1 MDPTHRVTD
10 LTIESSPMPP
20 AFSGTLQEAFDVL
33 VERLRIVSPFK
44 LLRVVVSDVAPTSN
58 QGLWLKF
65 GTKPYVWDESTS
77 TYIPLDID
85 DSLSYPFDTLVD
97 IILANFDPTTK
108 YLLANRI
115 NATAQ
120 LSDKIITAAKFVDAF
135 GTPKSIITIDAAGKA
150 TFTVV
155 TPGQTVFAD
164 PSTGVPVAGLLPVA
178 SIAPGTLGQTITTVD
193 DGGLK
198 SRWTASPRYNSTV
211 GQQQVLPGA
220 GTSAQFLHGLGVVP
234 TRFGGHFVCVA
245 ADPIATSFA
254 VGDKIEWTSPQYQV
268 GGDEIYSLTMAA
280 DLTKVYLQ
288 MGDVGPEGLEIRSKT
303 ADAVTTLT
311 YASWKCVAWADAN

>member
-1 MDPTHRVTD
+1 
-10 LTIESSPMPP
+10 MPP

-77 TYIPLDID
+77 TYIPLDIN

-164 PSTGVPVAGLLPVA
+164 PSTGLPVAGLLPVA
-178 SIAPGTLGQTITTVD
+178 SVAPGTLGQVISTVD

-198 SRWTASPRYNSTV
+198 SRWTANPRYTTSV
-211 GQQQVLPGA
+211 SGYKDVPGVSSSQTFA
-220 GTSAQFLHGLGVVP
+220 HGLVGTP
-234 TRFGGHFVCVA
+234 FRAGARMICQTAEAG
-245 ADPIATSFA
+245 FA
-254 VGDKIEWTSPQYQV
+254 VGQV
-268 GGDEIYSLTMAA
+268 IDWMCMMNTGSDDGAGGFGVSWDNTNVYVTRGTDRDLNFYYMGSCGVPLTPAKW
-280 DLTKVYLQ
+280 KV
-288 MGDVGPEGLEIRSKT
+288 
-303 ADAVTTLT
+303 A
-311 YASWKCVAWADAN
+311 AWAELA

>member
-1 MDPTHRVTD
+1 
-10 LTIESSPMPP
+10 MPP

-135 GTPKSIITIDAAGKA
+135 GTPKSFVSINAAGTI
-150 TFTVV
+150 TFTTV

-164 PSTGVPVAGLLPVA
+164 PSTGLPVAGKLPVA
-178 SIAPGTLGQTITTVD
+178 SIAPGTLGQVISTVD

-198 SRWTASPRYNSTV
+198 SRWTANPRYNTSVSDYKAVPDAGT
-211 GQQQVLPGA
+211 QQSFTHNLGGIPFRAGARMICTIDDPPFIKDQVLDWSCMMNAGSDDGALVYGVYWDSQKVYVARPGNLDHTFYFSPYPGA
-220 GTSAQFLHGLGVVP
+220 FLTP
-234 TRFGGHFVCVA
+234 AKWKVA
-245 ADPIATSFA
+245 AWAEIA
-254 VGDKIEWTSPQYQV
+254 
-268 GGDEIYSLTMAA
+268 
-280 DLTKVYLQ
+280 
-288 MGDVGPEGLEIRSKT
+288 
-303 ADAVTTLT
+303 
-311 YASWKCVAWADAN
+311 

>member
-1 MDPTHRVTD
+1 
-10 LTIESSPMPP
+10 MPP

-77 TYIPLDID
+77 TYIPLDIN

-115 NATAQ
+115 NSTAQ

-178 SIAPGTLGQTITTVD
+178 SIAPGTLGQTITTVN

-198 SRWTASPRYNSTV
+198 ARWSNTGFVTPTASY
-211 GQQQVLPGA
+211 VLLSAISAIQLFAHGITGA
-220 GTSAQFLHGLGVVP
+220 TRIRPYGFLVCKNTSAGFSPGDVVP
-234 TRFGGHFVCVA
+234 WVA
-245 ADPIATSFA
+245 LCRPTGTPGLSESQLEVSEFADQTNVGLIVNANFLGFSLNHKTTSVAVDIVATDWY
-254 VGDKIEWTSPQYQV
+254 VGAS
-268 GGDEIYSLTMAA
+268 A
-280 DLTKVYLQ
+280 
-288 MGDVGPEGLEIRSKT
+288 T
-303 ADAVTTLT
+303 AF
-311 YASWKCVAWADAN
+311 